1 MSVIDEVKQRTDIVE
16 VIGQYTSLTK
26 SGRTFRG
33 LCPFHSEKRPSFFVY
48 PDQQSWHCFGA
59 CNTGG
64 DVFSFIK
71 KKENLDF
78 GETLRLLAN
87 RAGVTLSPRAEQ
99 ESKGKERLYL
109 ANQTAAEYFHDLLLQ
124 SPAAEKARKYLSK
137 RGILPKTISDF
148 QLGFSANSWEEL
160 KKHLAERDFTENEML
175 AAGLVVAGESGKP
188 HDRFRNHL
196 MFPISDARGR
206 TSGFGARVLDD
217 SLPKYVNSPQ
227 TPIFDKSGTLY
238 GINLAQSAIRQ
249 QDLAIIVEGYMD
261 TITAHQ
267 NGFQNVVASMGTS
280 VTEKQINIIK
290 KLTKNAIL
298 ALDADA
304 AGEEAMLRGV
314 SHENTIGAE
323 VRIILPPAGKD
334 PDEVIKENP
343 ELWQQLVNEALP
355 VIDYTFDTV
364 TARLD
369 LTKAKDKS
377 TAADKLLPIIA
388 ELKDDIRRD
397 HYLRKLADLI
407 GTEYHNL
414 EAALSRIKPDRRVR
428 EARPEA
434 AARASLPIVTN
445 PVEEYCLALLLQ
457 HPELKADCQNLSPE
471 YFEGSLNREIFTA
484 CQQSD
489 DWSSLKETLDTV
501 IHEHLDL
508 LMNRK
513 LPANQADK
521 RWAECT
527 LRLRETYLR
536 RLEARKKEVLAMEAQ
551 TGGSIAELAKLEEQG
566 IDTSIQ
572 LKEVDTQKSQMRSGV
587 KGGRNGA

>member
-78 GETLRLLAN
+78 GEALRLLAN

-109 ANQTAAEYFHDLLLQ
+109 ANQSAAEYFHDLLLH

-137 RGILPKTISDF
+137 RGILPKTIGDF
-148 QLGFSANSWEEL
+148 QLGFSPNSWEGL
-160 KKHLAERDFTENEML
+160 KQHLAERDFTENEL
-175 AAGLVVAGESGKP
+175 LTAGLVVAGESGKI

-249 QDLAIIVEGYMD
+249 QELAIIVEGYMD

-280 VTEKQINIIK
+280 VTEKQINVIK
-290 KLTKNAIL
+290 KLTKNATL

-314 SHENTIGAE
+314 SHENALGAE
-323 VRIILPPAGKD
+323 VRIILLPAGKD

-355 VIDYTFDTV
+355 VIDYTFNTV
-364 TARLD
+364 TAKLD

-377 TAADKLLPIIA
+377 LAEGKLLPIIN
-388 ELKDDIRRD
+388 EIKDP
-397 HYLRKLADLI
+397 LRKAHYRLKFARQFNVSEQDV
-407 GTEYHNL
+407 
-414 EAALSRIKPDRRVR
+414 EAALSRIKPDRRVKETR
-428 EARPEA
+428 QQAME
-434 AARASLPIVTN
+434 RALQPVLSN

-457 HPELKADCQNLSPE
+457 HPELKADCQNLYPE
-471 YFEGSLNREIFTA
+471 YFESSLNREIFTA
-484 CQQSD
+484 CQQAD

-501 IHEHLDL
+501 IHEHLDS
-508 LMNRK
+508 LMNKR
-513 LPANQADK
+513 LPTTQADK

-527 LRLRETYLR
+527 LRLREIYLR

-551 TGGSIAELAKLEEQG
+551 SGGSTAELAKLEEQG

-572 LKEVDTQKSQMRSGV
+572 LKEVYTQKSQMRSGV